1 MPAIDFRT
9 ATPDELAEIDP
20 ADFIAAVKSMSD
32 RDLRE
37 LMEGPNRSP
46 IITSIFTRMPQL
58 FRPER
63 AGATAATTH
72 WTLTGRP
79 DGSSDEWTVRVAD
92 GVCTVVAGH
101 DGDATLGLTM
111 PPVEF
116 IKLITKSGNPVMMF
130 MTGKLR
136 ARGDVTLAAN
146 LAGWFDVP
154 AR

>member
-130 MTGKLR
+130 MTGKLK
-136 ARGDVTLAAN
+136 AKGDLGLAAN
-146 LAGWFDVP
+146 IANLFNIPKA
-154 AR
+154 